1 MWTECSYEFDKNLQ
15 RKIIQNERKYPREYR
30 FNDYYIL
37 VLERRNNPKSYTRQI
52 KMVSISV

>member
-30 FNDYYIL
+30 FNDY
-37 VLERRNNPKSYTRQI
+37 
-52 KMVSISV
+52 